1 MAASDPHVIASI
13 VIFTQILESHER
25 SRACGEPLLTETGVC
40 HIRQSLVNARSRA
53 DGEALVP
60 PLPLLPFWDAER
72 RQLWLG
78 TSLLKEFSQPAS
90 NQVAILAAFQV
101 IGWAMRQVHDP
112 LPSVPEDVPGDARVR
127 LRETVKNLNRGM
139 PKGTIHFWRDSE
151 QNWVRWDFI
160 GRGPTDDFAAE
171 GCLGGLVTK
180 MKKTSPNLPIATYC

>member
-40 HIRQSLVNARSRA
+40 HIRQSLVNAHSRA

-90 NQVAILAAFQV
+90 NQVAILTAFRSA
-101 IGWAMRQVHDP
+101 GWASRRIDDP
-112 LPSVPEDVPGDARVR
+112 LSSTPNDLPGDARLR
-127 LRETVKNLNRGM
+127 LRETVKNLNRGI
-139 PKGTIHFWRDSE
+139 PKGTIHFWLE
-151 QNWVRWDFI
+151 AECNGVWWDFCAS
-160 GRGPTDDFAAE
+160 GSLKDPRFGSPLDVAE
-171 GCLGGLVTK
+171 GR
-180 MKKTSPNLPIATYC
+180 